1 MDYKYIEQLLERYW
15 EAATT
20 AEEERILRAFFAQD
34 ILPAHLARYKEL
46 FAYQSEAAGD
56 ALGAEFDQ
64 RVLARIGELAAQ
76 PQIVVKA
83 HRITLANRLRPLFR
97 AAAAGAIV
105 CLRGTA
111 AQHSFETPDAD
122 NAPAASQQTYQAQQ
136 ESLSDD
142 AERAGFYKE
151 AGPKTAAADSLR
163 KQAAE

>member
-1 MDYKYIEQLLERYW
+1 M
-15 EAATT
+15 
-20 AEEERILRAFFAQD
+20 
-34 ILPAHLARYKEL
+34 
-46 FAYQSEAAGD
+46 
-56 ALGAEFDQ
+56 
-64 RVLARIGELAAQ
+64 LARIGEPAAQ

-97 AAAAGAIV
+97 AAAAVAIV
-105 CLRGTA
+105 CLLGTA

-136 ESLSDD
+136 ESLSED

>member
-83 HRITLANRLRPLFR
+83 HRIKLANRLRPLFR
-97 AAAAGAIV
+97 AAAAVAIV
-105 CLRGTA
+105 CLLGTA